1 MPHFATG
8 ASCVFL
14 PCPVARRARS
24 AGMMIAVLAWLITS
38 PLKSGGSLGEAGPV
52 RAGHRRDGENRHGRR
67 RGLPES
73 GHGQ

>member
-1 MPHFATG
+1 
-8 ASCVFL
+8 
-14 PCPVARRARS
+14 
-24 AGMMIAVLAWLITS
+24 MMIAVLAWLITS